1 MEVTDEMD
9 EMFFVDPLP
18 PDLRCPVCLYVLNDP
33 CQISCGHRFC
43 KRCTESMKER
53 NNGVLSCPVD
63 RQTIQGEIFP
73 DMAAKRY
80 INGLKVKCVHFQ
92 KGCTWVGDLID
103 RKTHLK
109 TCNYET
115 HTCPQCE
122 EILKNVFELDSHR
135 EVCRRRP
142 VDCKYCKS
150 SFPLSDMQ
158 SHFATCNQFPI
169 QCPNECSSQMF
180 TRSTIND
187 HLQNHCPLK
196 LLPCPLEPFGCK
208 EKICRQDKEA
218 HLEKCAVKHVT
229 TLAERVLIQ
238 DQAIKQLQ
246 DNFKQ
251 CQVSLNDMNVTC
263 YSSHG
268 QFTWK
273 VTDIRDKIRHAVQ
286 NMSNSAAASSLSQQD
301 SFLYSPPFFTG
312 EGGYKLCLCIHPAG
326 DNNQGCLSLY
336 FVIMKGPY
344 DEILQWP
351 FQKHVRLI
359 LINCRGGQSIVK
371 EINPDPR
378 LHYFR
383 RPKEEKN
390 VGYGYPRFI
399 PLDKILSKDSEF
411 VSTNSIFIRVNVY
424 Q

>member
-1 MEVTDEMD
+1 MDDTDEFD
-9 EMFFVDPLP
+9 DIFFVDPLP
-18 PDLRCPVCLYVLNDP
+18 PDLRCPVCLYVLKDP

-43 KRCTESMKER
+43 AKCIEGMKER
-53 NNGVLSCPVD
+53 NNDVLSCPVD
-63 RQTIQGEIFP
+63 RQSIQGEIFP

-80 INGLKVKCVHFQ
+80 INGLKVKCIHFQ
-92 KGCTWVGDLID
+92 KSCTWLGDLID

-115 HTCPQCE
+115 HACSQCGKVVQNMETHQDACP
-122 EILKNVFELDSHR
+122 K
-135 EVCRRRP
+135 RP
-142 VDCKYCKS
+142 VDCEYCKS
-150 SFPLSDMQ
+150 SFPYSDLQ
-158 SHFATCNQFPI
+158 SHHTTCEQFPI
-169 QCPNECSSQMF
+169 SCPNKCSAEILV
-180 TRSTIND
+180 RSTVNE
-187 HLQNHCPLK
+187 HLQNRCPLK
-196 LLPCPLEPFGCK
+196 LLSCPLEPFGCK
-208 EKICRQDKEA
+208 EKIRRCDKEV
-218 HLEKCAVKHVT
+218 HLEKCAVRHIS
-229 TLAERVLIQ
+229 TLASTVLKQ
-238 DQAIKQLQ
+238 KQAIKQLE
-246 DNFKQ
+246 DSFKQ
-251 CQVSLNDMNVTC
+251 CQITLTEMSSTC
-263 YSSHG
+263 YPSHG

-273 VTDIRDKIRHAVQ
+273 VTDIRAKILSAVQ
-286 NMSNSAAASSLSQQD
+286 NISNSATAVASSSAQD

-359 LINCRGGQSIVK
+359 LINCRGGQSIIK

-399 PLDKILSKDSEF
+399 PLEKIVAQESEF
-411 VSTNSIFIRVNVY
+411 VATNSIFVRVNVY